1 MFLDFLPCHNIWFNC
16 FIVLTSK
23 YACNKTVSWFFFSIS
38 VFLVLIQL
46 FRFQFLIQFNFYSAS
61 TLLCKPC
68 FVFFYSVP
76 WEMLYVLRWKV
87 CRFLFVY
94 SFLLI
99 SFNDMVAIDK
109 NLLYMVYYFDTIFK
123 LSVSLLNILST
134 ASRVLI
140 CFGGFWVFFK
150 ERFVLCFI
158 LRCNILH
165 NSSIVLY

>member
-1 MFLDFLPCHNIWFNC
+1 MQQD
-16 FIVLTSK
+16 SK
-23 YACNKTVSWFFFSIS
+23 LGFFWIS
-38 VFLVLIQL
+38 FFLVLIQL

-61 TLLCKPC
+61 TLLCKSC

-99 SFNDMVAIDK
+99 SFNDRFVIDK
-109 NLLYMVYYFDTIFK
+109 ILFYMVYYFDTIFK

-134 ASRVLI
+134 ASCVLI
-140 CFGGFWVFFK
+140 CFGGFGVFFK
-150 ERFVLCFI
+150 EIFVVCFI
-158 LRCNILH
+158 LRCTLLH
-165 NSSIVLY
+165 NSSIVLYLKKHKP

>member
-1 MFLDFLPCHNIWFNC
+1 MFYCFNKQVRMQQDSKLGFL
-16 FIVLTSK
+16 
-23 YACNKTVSWFFFSIS
+23 SIS

-46 FRFQFLIQFNFYSAS
+46 FRFQFLMQFNFYSAS
-61 TLLCKPC
+61 TLLCKSC

-99 SFNDMVAIDK
+99 SFNDRFVIDK
-109 NLLYMVYYFDTIFK
+109 ILLYMVYYFDTIFK

-134 ASRVLI
+134 ASCVLI
-140 CFGGFWVFFK
+140 CFWGFGVFFK
-150 ERFVLCFI
+150 EICVLF
-158 LRCNILH
+158 
-165 NSSIVLY
+165 

>member
-1 MFLDFLPCHNIWFNC
+1 MFLDFLPGHNDWFNC
-16 FIVLTSK
+16 FLVFTSK
-23 YACNKTVSWFFFSIS
+23 YACNKTASFFLIS
-38 VFLVLIQL
+38 LFFKIQL
-46 FRFQFLIQFNFYSAS
+46 FRFQFLNQFNFYSAS

>member
-1 MFLDFLPCHNIWFNC
+1 MFLNFLPCHNIWFNC

-46 FRFQFLIQFNFYSAS
+46 FRFQFLMQFNFYSAS
-61 TLLCKPC
+61 TLLCKSC

-99 SFNDMVAIDK
+99 SCNDRCVIDK
-109 NLLYMVYYFDTIFK
+109 ILLYMVYYFDTIFK

-134 ASRVLI
+134 ASCVLI
-140 CFGGFWVFFK
+140 CFWGFGVFLRKDVFYFK
-150 ERFVLCFI
+150 VY
-158 LRCNILH
+158 
-165 NSSIVLY
+165 SIA